1 MMTRCPGRTL
11 SLPAEAAA
19 LSSRVPAGRLGRNS
33 TVVDAPSAP
42 ESPARRGRRLRTDGS
57 FRSRPRPGSGEG
69 NRPERLQRSR
79 GGGLTQSVA
88 ACSHSRL
95 YASCSSEAGSFVRFK
110 VFEHQA
116 HVLRVEDVGPS
127 AIAQRV
133 ELAAQALGRW
143 AAAPGVP

>member
-1 MMTRCPGRTL
+1 MEASDPGRGRD
-11 SLPAEAAA
+11 
-19 LSSRVPAGRLGRNS
+19 RVREIGRNGYS
-33 TVVDAPSAP
+33 VH
-42 ESPARRGRRLRTDGS
+42 
-57 FRSRPRPGSGEG
+57 
-69 NRPERLQRSR
+69 
-79 GGGLTQSVA
+79 GGGSLTQSVA
-88 ACSHSRL
+88 ACSHSRFVRL
-95 YASCSSEAGSFVRFK
+95 VLREAGSFVRFK